1 MIKIVGIYK
10 ITSPSGRVYIG
21 QSRNIKDRKRL
32 YKYLHCKGQPKI
44 YNSIK
49 KHGWDNHLF
58 EIIHPLP
65 ADIDQADLNNY
76 EQVYLDAYREA
87 GVKVLNVREAGS
99 NGKPNPES
107 SKKMVE
113 TRRMRGSYI
122 VSEETRKKYSE
133 SRKGKPGT
141 KHTDATKLKLSL
153 IHKGSIQ
160 SAEAREK
167 NRQSQLGRK
176 HPEQVKA
183 KIGQAN
189 KNNKRPDLAE
199 YNRTYKKGQPGRVHS
214 QETKDKI
221 GKAHKGKAWG
231 KGRIQS
237 DQEKKMR
244 SEMTKKWWEKQKSKN
259 EIQK

>member
-21 QSRNIKDRKRL
+21 QSWNMKGRMRL
-32 YKYLHCKGQPKI
+32 YKYLRCKGQPKI

-49 KHGWDNHLF
+49 KHGWDNHAF
-58 EIIHPLP
+58 EIVHQLP
-65 ADIDQADLNNY
+65 ADINQTDLNNY
-76 EQVYLDAYREA
+76 EQIYLDAYRDA
-87 GVKVLNVREAGS
+87 GIEVLNIREAGS

-113 TRRMRGSYI
+113 TRRQGGSYI
-122 VSEETRKKYSE
+122 VSDETRKKNSE
-133 SRKGKPGT
+133 RRKGKPGT
-141 KHTDATKLKLSL
+141 KHTDATKLKLSM
-153 IHKGSIQ
+153 INKGRVQ
-160 SAEAREK
+160 SEGAKEK

-176 HPEQVKA
+176 HPTHVKA

-189 KNNKRPDLAE
+189 KNSKRPDLAE
-199 YNRTYKKGQPGRVHS
+199 YNRVYKKGQPGRSHS

-221 GKAHKGKAWG
+221 GQAHKGKAWG

-237 DQEKKMR
+237 EQEKKMR
-244 SEMTKKWWEKQKSKN
+244 SEMTRKWWEERKSKN
-259 EIQK
+259 DFRA